1 MKKYLLAFWL
11 IVTNL
16 VVLQAD
22 PACQDSICIV
32 QPNGD
37 TLWTYLH
44 GDEFYHWRSTIDG
57 HVIMRDSN
65 NYFRYAAIAEDSVL
79 RPSTIIAHNA
89 EERNLLEQEYLNIH
103 AEAIQQYIDSE
114 IDRTYSIVLS
124 DTLLSPSIQRVASEL
139 SDIQPVIGTR
149 KILTIL
155 MDFKDY
161 SFTKTREEFDSLMN
175 QRSGAVGPNYGS
187 VRQYYQENSYG
198 QLEIQSI
205 VVGPFRAI
213 SKRSYYDYKASDN
226 FWDWSVDIRQLV
238 REAINHAKATV
249 DFSTLDGDDDG
260 FVDCVHVV
268 FAGEGLSSGSTNSY
282 IWSHKSKLSSPIQ
295 QNGIKAET
303 YIITPELQCKGQLA
317 AIGTICHEI
326 GHVLGAPD
334 FYDKKEKFH
343 AMGKYDIMDTGN
355 ENGDGGNLS
364 IEECGYCPAH
374 HNPYTK
380 SYIFKWVTPQVI
392 DSTNRTYVLK
402 SSTQNKNQI
411 YRVDT
416 KTQGEFFLLEN
427 RIKQGFDSEIPNGGL
442 LIYHAHSDLESSI
455 ERDDSINSQH
465 PLKLYLIN
473 AAADVNPREGS
484 YGDRADER
492 AFPMTSWSTK
502 TMFTSTTNPGALS
515 WNGEETGVDICF
527 INKLDFGN
535 ITFTVNP
542 QIEGPRQLCG
552 MKHYEVYGHIPDI
565 DTITWSYSTDILE
578 SSMYPAL
585 LFSGGNKGEI
595 VSIQRG
601 ETVPIELVEPS
612 DTMILMASYGLN
624 NTALFPEIQLPRVP
638 YVGAATLYATIK
650 NGDETY
656 QMQKEIVLPEY
667 TEPSVSQGSSLW
679 LVNTERTLYET
690 SCNGIDPE
698 YIKWY
703 IRYPDSDTE
712 QEYTGRSVTLRPTQ
726 QGKMTVRV
734 VNDCGCEGSK
744 ETTYTYSVGQV
755 RPLSYPNP
763 NTAPIFPI
771 DLEIEQFGQ
780 MDGFYTIEMW
790 HEQYGRV
797 KSVTLLDT
805 HVDIDVSDLPMGW
818 YQIVLRHGDTILD
831 SGNIFIRH

>member
-1 MKKYLLAFWL
+1 
-11 IVTNL
+11 
-16 VVLQAD
+16 
-22 PACQDSICIV
+22 
-32 QPNGD
+32 
-37 TLWTYLH
+37 
-44 GDEFYHWRSTIDG
+44 
-57 HVIMRDSN
+57 
-65 NYFRYAAIAEDSVL
+65 
-79 RPSTIIAHNA
+79 
-89 EERNLLEQEYLNIH
+89 
-103 AEAIQQYIDSE
+103 
-114 IDRTYSIVLS
+114 
-124 DTLLSPSIQRVASEL
+124 
-139 SDIQPVIGTR
+139 
-149 KILTIL
+149 
-155 MDFKDY
+155 
-161 SFTKTREEFDSLMN
+161 
-175 QRSGAVGPNYGS
+175 
-187 VRQYYQENSYG
+187 
-198 QLEIQSI
+198 
-205 VVGPFRAI
+205 
-213 SKRSYYDYKASDN
+213 
-226 FWDWSVDIRQLV
+226 
-238 REAINHAKATV
+238 
-249 DFSTLDGDDDG
+249 
-260 FVDCVHVV
+260 
-268 FAGEGLSSGSTNSY
+268 
-282 IWSHKSKLSSPIQ
+282 
-295 QNGIKAET
+295 
-303 YIITPELQCKGQLA
+303 
-317 AIGTICHEI
+317 
-326 GHVLGAPD
+326 
-334 FYDKKEKFH
+334 
-343 AMGKYDIMDTGN
+343 
-355 ENGDGGNLS
+355 
-364 IEECGYCPAH
+364 
-374 HNPYTK
+374 
-380 SYIFKWVTPQVI
+380 
-392 DSTNRTYVLK
+392 
-402 SSTQNKNQI
+402 
-411 YRVDT
+411 
-416 KTQGEFFLLEN
+416 
-427 RIKQGFDSEIPNGGL
+427 
-442 LIYHAHSDLESSI
+442 
-455 ERDDSINSQH
+455 
-465 PLKLYLIN
+465 
-473 AAADVNPREGS
+473 
-484 YGDRADER
+484 
-492 AFPMTSWSTK
+492 
-502 TMFTSTTNPGALS
+502 
-515 WNGEETGVDICF
+515 
-527 INKLDFGN
+527 
-535 ITFTVNP
+535 
-542 QIEGPRQLCG
+542 

-601 ETVPIELVEPS
+601 ETVPIELLEPS

-712 QEYTGRSVTLRPTQ
+712 QEYTGHSVTLKPTQ
-726 QGKMTVRV
+726 KGKMTVRV